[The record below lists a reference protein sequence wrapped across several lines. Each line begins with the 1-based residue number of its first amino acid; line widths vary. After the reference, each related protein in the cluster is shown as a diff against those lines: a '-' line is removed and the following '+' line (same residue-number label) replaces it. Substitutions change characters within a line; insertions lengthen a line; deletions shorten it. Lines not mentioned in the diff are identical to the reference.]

1 MQKLSIPKIFTHNMI
16 TNPPNAYALIHGSKS
31 HPDIWGIVKF
41 YSTPYKGLT
50 VCAEIF
56 NLPIYSPNGA
66 PSFFGF
72 HIHET
77 GDCSDNF
84 ANTGGHYNP
93 DKQTHPFHVGDLPPL
108 ISSDGYAFMCVYV
121 RQLNLKEIFGRSV
134 IIHSQAD
141 DFTSQPSGNSGEKIA
156 CGVIE

>member
-1 MQKLSIPKIFTHNMI
+1 MQKSFIPNIYSHNMI
-16 TNPPNAYALIHGSKS
+16 TNPPDAYALIHGGKS
-31 HPDIWGIVKF
+31 HPDIFGVIKF

-72 HIHET
+72 HFHET

-84 ANTGGHYNP
+84 VNA
-93 DKQTHPFHVGDLPPL
+93 GDLPPI
-108 ISSDGYAFMCVYV
+108 ISSDGYALMCVYV
-121 RQLNLKEIFGRSV
+121 QQLSIKEILGRSI

-156 CGVIE
+156 CGIIK